1 MTWVKICGITNVD
14 DALLAV
20 AMGADAV
27 SFVFASST
35 RQVQPIQVSDIVRQL
50 PTEVLT
56 LGVFRN
62 ELPERVIEI
71 VQRTGLGGAQ
81 LHGDETPDQA
91 AQVAASVPF
100 VIQAFNANGRSL
112 RRARK
117 YPVNSLLVDAATPG
131 SGATFDWD
139 LVDHVPTGMRWIL
152 AGGLRPSNVA
162 EAIEQT
168 RPWGVDVSSGT
179 EKAPGQ
185 KDPRLV
191 REFVKAV
198 RDIDARLG
206 LDTDE
211 EQTRWNQPGTP
222 AKAPFDIDA
231 DIDVDVDVAPDV

>member
-1 MTWVKICGITNVD
+1 VTWVKICGITNVD

-56 LGVFRN
+56 IGVFRN
-62 ELPERVIEI
+62 ELPERVIDI

-81 LHGDETPDQA
+81 LHGDETAEQA
-91 AQVAASVPF
+91 SQVAASVPF
-100 VIQAFNANGRSL
+100 VIQAFSAAGRSL
-112 RRARK
+112 LRARN
-117 YPVNSLLVDAATPG
+117 YRVSSVLVDAATPG
-131 SGATFDWD
+131 SGETFDWD

-152 AGGLRPSNVA
+152 AGGLKPSNVA
-162 EAIEQT
+162 DAIEQT

-198 RDIDARLG
+198 RETDARLG
-206 LDTDE
+206 LDTDAE
-211 EQTRWNQPGTP
+211 LARWNQLSEPI
-222 AKAPFDIDA
+222 KAPFDIDA
-231 DIDVDVDVAPDV
+231 LD